1 MFCRRPTHGIQ
12 TVVSYRLLERTKIMF
27 FPLHILGMAL
37 ATFGMMTGVGA
48 AVFPGKKELAE
59 HSQNIQFLESSG
71 GSSGHHFCLY
81 WDCEGWRPASPRI
94 SPADRLHSVFLC
106 PDHPLAGNTAIPNPQ

>member
-48 AVFPGKKELAE
+48 AVFSRKEG
-59 HSQNIQFLESSG
+59 IG
-71 GSSGHHFCLY
+71 
-81 WDCEGWRPASPRI
+81 
-94 SPADRLHSVFLC
+94 
-106 PDHPLAGNTAIPNPQ
+106 